1 MDLLVGLGNPGRSYT
16 KTRHNA
22 GFVVM
27 DYLAQRFRL
36 DFRAGKGEYDVA
48 EWNRDGRRVWVLK
61 PLTYMNNSGIAV
73 REFTQFYKI
82 TARHVMVVCDDAA
95 LPVGRIRMRTGGSDG
110 GQNGLKSIIYHLNTD
125 EFPRLRIGVANDR
138 MRERDLADFVLS
150 PFDADEAKIME
161 DVVKTAGEAL
171 VDYLDRGI
179 DYAMNRYNR
188 LMLNENPN
196 S

>member
-1 MDLLVGLGNPGRSYT
+1 MDLLVGLGNPGRSYI

-27 DYLAQRFRL
+27 DHMSERFRL
-36 DFRAGKGEYDVA
+36 DFRTGKGDYEVA
-48 EWNRDGRRVWVLK
+48 EWKRDDRRVWLLK
-61 PLTYMNNSGIAV
+61 PLTYMNNSGVAV
-73 REFTQFYKI
+73 REFSQFYKI
-82 TARHVMVVCDDAA
+82 PARHVMVVCDDAA
-95 LPVGRIRMRTGGSDG
+95 LPVGRIRLRPGGSDG
-110 GQNGLKSIIYHLNTD
+110 GQNGLKSIIYQLNTD

-150 PFDADEAKIME
+150 SFDADETKTMNE
-161 DVVKTAGEAL
+161 VVKAAGDAI

-188 LMLNENPN
+188 MIMNENPN